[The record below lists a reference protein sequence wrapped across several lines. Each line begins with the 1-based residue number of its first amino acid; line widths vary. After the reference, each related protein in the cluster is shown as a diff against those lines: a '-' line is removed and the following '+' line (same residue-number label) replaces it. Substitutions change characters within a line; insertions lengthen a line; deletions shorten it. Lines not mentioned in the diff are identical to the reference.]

1 MTLMVAKVG
10 EQTKVES
17 LSYEQALEEL
27 DRLIASL
34 ESGDIALAEA
44 VAIFERGTVLA
55 NRCSELLEKTEAQ
68 ITELMVKGNGQVA
81 EKPLLE
87 KSARENGAPPI
98 DPDEIPF

>member
-1 MTLMVAKVG
+1 MVTTV
-10 EQTKVES
+10 TES
-17 LSYEQALEEL
+17 LSYEQALDEL

-34 ESGDIALAEA
+34 EGGDIALAEA

-87 KSARENGAPPI
+87 KSVPDNGSPSI
-98 DPDEIPF
+98 NPDEIPF